1 MLKKVF
7 LNFLII
13 CGVSAASVA
22 QPDKNNWVDSVFNSL
37 NIDEKIGQIVH
48 GTDSIEHE
56 RGHPK

>member
-37 NIDEKIGQIVH
+37 NIDEKIGQLFMVPIPSS
-48 GTDSIEHE
+48 TSEATLT
-56 RGHPK
+56 